1 MRFNP
6 IVGFL
11 FAVVVLLIWLYQGFS
26 GPDPRQT
33 TAQDKPRQAAPEG
46 LALVAAGDRH
56 GSGAAAA
63 LVAVL
68 DTLDEGETLRVTYLD
83 RVTPEEA
90 PRVIGRLAREDWS
103 LILVEGDGL
112 RTAAQ
117 AVAEARPGTRLAL
130 ATAEGP
136 TKASGRLSTLGF
148 RDWEA
153 GALGGVAAA
162 LASTTGKVGFL
173 DLGPGLAAGQSFEKG
188 AHSAVSTIETH
199 VARPP
204 PGSSVAGAG
213 AEARALLSGLLAQ
226 GVDVVLARVD
236 DTVLRALVEHGGS
249 DAVRLIA
256 WRPWGRSEPSA
267 WGGDEV
273 VIGRLIQRP
282 EKLVAAL
289 VAAEDNAARTVTL
302 GLAEGAQDLEI
313 REGVLDAA
321 ILDRLNTY
329 RDGLA
334 REGLKDGG
342 QAPE

>member
-1 MRFNP
+1 
-6 IVGFL
+6 VG
-11 FAVVVLLIWLYQGFS
+11 
-26 GPDPRQT
+26 
-33 TAQDKPRQAAPEG
+33 
-46 LALVAAGDRH
+46 
-56 GSGAAAA
+56 
-63 LVAVL
+63 VL
-68 DTLDEGETLRVTYLD
+68 DTLDEGETFRVTYLD

-90 PRVIGRLAREDWS
+90 PRVIGRLAREDWP

-112 RTAAQ
+112 STAAQ

-199 VARPP
+199 VVRPH
-204 PGSSVAGAG
+204 PGAPATE

-236 DTVLRALVEHGGS
+236 DTVLRALVEHGGR

-256 WRPWGRSEPSA
+256 WRPWGRSEPAA

-289 VAAEDNAARTVTL
+289 VEAEDNVARTVTL